1 MLYTHL
7 RRAKLEQQNEILGK
21 AVGRRKSAVAQVEL
35 ISGTGDF
42 IINGKS
48 GFSYMQQ
55 DSSRLVT
62 IQAALYNLQLQKK
75 YNVVVNVHG
84 GGLNGQSQ
92 AIKLAVAKA
101 LCMLESASS
110 SKEEAVQTYRK
121 SLKSKG
127 YLTTDARCKER
138 KKYGLKKARKAPQF
152 SKR

>member
-1 MLYTHL
+1 MY
-7 RRAKLEQQNEILGK
+7 KQNEILGK

-35 ISGTGDF
+35 IQGTGDF

-48 GFSYMQQ
+48 SFSYMQQ

-75 YNVVVNVHG
+75 YNVIVNVHG

-101 LCMLESASS
+101 ICTVESS
-110 SKEEAVQTYRK
+110 SDLKGDTSQTYRK
-121 SLKSKG
+121 SLKLKG

>member
-1 MLYTHL
+1 MALASLGPKVTS
-7 RRAKLEQQNEILGK
+7 LGK
-21 AVGRRKSAVAQVEL
+21 AVGRRKSAVAQVK
-35 ISGTGDF
+35 IIQGTGDF
-42 IINGKS
+42 IINGKPS
-48 GFSYMQQ
+48 FSYMQE
-55 DSSRLVT
+55 DSARLAA

-75 YNVVVNVHG
+75 YNIIISVHG

-101 LCMLESASS
+101 LCTIESS
-110 SKEEAVQTYRK
+110 SDLKGDAGQIYRK